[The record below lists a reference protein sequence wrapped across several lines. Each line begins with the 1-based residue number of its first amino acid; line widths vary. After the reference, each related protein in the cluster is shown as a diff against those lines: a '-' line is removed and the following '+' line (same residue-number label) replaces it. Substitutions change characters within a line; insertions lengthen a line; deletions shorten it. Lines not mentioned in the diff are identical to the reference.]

1 MSYSTNLEL
10 YDKVVELHPN
20 IERKGKTMP
29 YTSFNGHMFSIMD
42 KEGNLGLRLSKSDR
56 KEFIQNF
63 NSKLMIQYGVVMK
76 EYVVITQNL
85 LENTAK
91 LFKFLQMSFEYVS
104 ELKPKPTKHK
114 K

>member
-29 YTSFNGHMFSIMD
+29 YTSVNGHMFSIMD

-56 KEFIQNF
+56 EDFIQKF
-63 NSKLMIQYGVVMK
+63 NSKLMIQYGAAMK
-76 EYVVITQNL
+76 EYVVIPQNIL
-85 LENTAK
+85 MNTTE
-91 LFKFLQMSFEYVS
+91 LFKFLQMSFNSVS
-104 ELKPKPTKHK
+104 ALKPKSTKRK

>member
-29 YTSFNGHMFSIMD
+29 YTSVNGHMFSIMD

-56 KEFIQNF
+56 EEFIQKF
-63 NSKLMIQYGVVMK
+63 NSKLMVQYGAVMK
-76 EYVVITQNL
+76 EYVVIPQNL
-85 LENTAK
+85 LDNTSELLK
-91 LFKFLQMSFEYVS
+91 YLQMSFEYVS
-104 ELKPKPTKHK
+104 ALKPKPTKRK